1 MMKKIFLLFVLTF
14 QFTYSQN
21 NNNEYVTKKTDVF
34 ILFPDILVKRDTVL
48 YFNNNLGKKE
58 MILFEQFFREFKDN
72 INIKYFYDELKEEVL
87 CRFVLQKD
95 NTTSRISFIKD
106 SSDKRI
112 HYEII
117 RIISRMKL
125 YNLYDKRTEIY
136 LRIVLNLEEK
146 SDKNTPFFR
155 IIE

>member
-1 MMKKIFLLFVLTF
+1 MKIIFLSFFLFVSFLQAQT
-14 QFTYSQN
+14 
-21 NNNEYVTKKTDVF
+21 VVV
-34 ILFPDILVKRDTVL
+34 LPDILVKRDTIF
-48 YFNNNLGKKE
+48 YSNNNLNKNEKT
-58 MILFEQFFREFKDN
+58 LFKQFFRQFKDN

-106 SSDKRI
+106 SSDKRM
-112 HYEII
+112 HFEII

-125 YNLYDKRTEIY
+125 HNLYDKRIEIY
-136 LRIVLNLEEK
+136 LKVILNLEEK
-146 SDKNTPFFR
+146 SNENTPSFR

>member
-95 NTTSRISFIKD
+95 NTTSLISFIKD
-106 SSDKRI
+106 SSDKRM
-112 HYEII
+112 HFEII

-125 YNLYDKRTEIY
+125 YNIYDKRTEIY

-146 SDKNTPFFR
+146 SDKNTPSFR

>member
-106 SSDKRI
+106 SSDKRM
-112 HYEII
+112 HFEII

-125 YNLYDKRTEIY
+125 YNIYDKRTEIY

-146 SDKNTPFFR
+146 SDKNTPSFR

>member
-1 MMKKIFLLFVLTF
+1 M
-14 QFTYSQN
+14 
-21 NNNEYVTKKTDVF
+21 
-34 ILFPDILVKRDTVL
+34 KRDTIF
-48 YFNNNLGKKE
+48 YSNNNLNKNEKT
-58 MILFEQFFREFKDN
+58 LFKQFFRQFKDN

-125 YNLYDKRTEIY
+125 YNIYDKRTEIY

-146 SDKNTPFFR
+146 SDKNTLSFR

>member
-1 MMKKIFLLFVLTF
+1 MKIIFLSFFMFVGFLQAQTVVEN
-14 QFTYSQN
+14 FTQ
-21 NNNEYVTKKTDVF
+21 KTPLVV
-34 ILFPDILVKRDTVL
+34 LPDILVKRDTIF
-48 YFNNNLGKKE
+48 YSNEKT
-58 MILFEQFFREFKDN
+58 LFEQFFREFKDN

-106 SSDKRI
+106 SSDKRM
-112 HYEII
+112 HFEII

-125 YNLYDKRTEIY
+125 YNIYDKRTEIY
-136 LRIVLNLEEK
+136 LRIVLSLEEK
-146 SDKNTPFFR
+146 SDKNTPSFR

>member
-1 MMKKIFLLFVLTF
+1 MKIIFLSFFMFVGFLQAQTVVEN
-14 QFTYSQN
+14 FTQ
-21 NNNEYVTKKTDVF
+21 KTPLVV
-34 ILFPDILVKRDTVL
+34 LPDILVKRDTIF
-48 YFNNNLGKKE
+48 YSNNNLNKNEKT
-58 MILFEQFFREFKDN
+58 LFEQFFREFKDN

-125 YNLYDKRTEIY
+125 YNIYDKRTEIY
-136 LRIVLNLEEK
+136 LRVILNLEEK
-146 SDKNTPFFR
+146 SKENTPSFR

>member
-1 MMKKIFLLFVLTF
+1 MKIIFLSFFLFVGFLQAQTVVEN
-14 QFTYSQN
+14 FTQ
-21 NNNEYVTKKTDVF
+21 KTPLVV
-34 ILFPDILVKRDTVL
+34 LPDILVKRDTIF
-48 YFNNNLGKKE
+48 YSNNNLNKNEKT
-58 MILFEQFFREFKDN
+58 LFEQFFREFKDN

-106 SSDKRI
+106 SSDKK
-112 HYEII
+112 II

-146 SDKNTPFFR
+146 SDKNTPSFR